1 MNISDVLSEDAG
13 GIDGLKRGRDALVG
27 RALGLALSVPGDRV
41 LECKGTS
48 FGLPSVN
55 AWKCPGPTRASDVA
69 SLFSEGSDSGI
80 DDILNL
86 GIDASIA
93 FEVIAS
99 INGHGIVP
107 DSWLDYYGIGLVD
120 GAVPGIVLF
129 LGEPRESSVFEIGE
143 CTARG
148 LIAILSGG
156 YSGIDIEGK
165 NILKIRGSE
174 ALGINGLISRAALKY
189 GGAEAGNWTSMAK
202 YLKKKPKL
210 AVIHTGKL
218 TVSDITTI
226 FSVAA
231 AGAFIVSD
239 SPDLPNIPRLC
250 EISSEELVSKVIA
263 NRGITFGRNRRVR
276 FGSSFEN
283 QRIRK
288 ADARLEFGGP
298 DAPPSCEVVIACGH
312 ADDGRT
318 TTTGKDI
325 QELEGGAHSLS
336 IEVLVSGDVN
346 FSMEQAIER
355 RIHFALSRTEGVW
368 HSGQR
373 DNSWIRIS
381 SSALEKGLTFA
392 DLGSNIISE
401 IKEDFPAVAE
411 AVEVV
416 FTSEPSSVSSKI
428 RDARERY
435 EMRDSRLS
443 KITDRNADC
452 FFTCTICQTYAPGH
466 ICIISP
472 ERPSV
477 CGSVT
482 WTDAKVG
489 SEVNPGGPQRPFPK
503 GDLIDA
509 ERGEWTGTN
518 DIVRRA
524 SMGSIQKVC
533 MHSVANSPMTA
544 CSCMEVAA
552 VVSADRRSV
561 ILLDRSDTGRNPS
574 GYSFSEVSDMVG
586 RGGQHPGFMGIGKQY
601 IVSPSFLKGDGG
613 LARVSWMSSRLKSV
627 LGDSLR
633 RAFCAAGISDAYFKI
648 ADENVA
654 EDAPSLEV
662 WLEEKEHPVMLMD
675 PIRL

>member
-1 MNISDVLSEDAG
+1 MSVDDILSEAAG
-13 GIDGLKRGRDALVG
+13 GMGGLKTGRDALVR
-27 RALGLALSVPGDRV
+27 RALDLALSVPGDLV

-48 FGLPSVN
+48 FGLPSVH
-55 AWKCPGPTRASDVA
+55 AWKFPGATRASDVA
-69 SLFSEGSDSGI
+69 SLFSEGGDSGI

-93 FEVIAS
+93 FEIIAS
-99 INGHGIVP
+99 IDGYGIVP
-107 DSWLDYYGIGLVD
+107 DCWIDSYGMELVD
-120 GAVPGIVLF
+120 GTVPGILLF
-129 LGEPRESSVFEIGE
+129 LGDPREDSVFEIREYTG
-143 CTARG
+143 RG

-156 YSGIDIEGK
+156 YSEIEIDGR
-165 NILKIRGSE
+165 NILKIGSKD
-174 ALGINGLISRAALKY
+174 ALGINGLVSRAALNY
-189 GGAEAGNWTSMAK
+189 GGAMAGNRTSMGK
-202 YLKKKPKL
+202 CLKKKPKL

-218 TVSDITTI
+218 TVSDITTM
-226 FSVAA
+226 FSAAA

-239 SPDLPNIPRLC
+239 SPDLPNIPRIC
-250 EISSEELVSKVIA
+250 ETSTKELVAKVIA
-263 NRGITFGRNRRVR
+263 NRGITFGNNKRIR
-276 FGSSFEN
+276 FGSAFEN

-288 ADARLEFGGP
+288 ADTRLEFGGP
-298 DAPPSCEVVIACGH
+298 DVPPSCEVVIACGN
-312 ADDGRT
+312 AEDGRT
-318 TTTGKDI
+318 ATTGKDI
-325 QELEGGAHSLS
+325 QELEDGTHSLS
-336 IEVLVSGDVN
+336 IEVLVSGGVDC
-346 FSMEQAIER
+346 SMEQAIER

-373 DNSWIRIS
+373 DDSWIRIS
-381 SSALEKGLTFA
+381 NSAIENGLTFA
-392 DLGSNIISE
+392 DLGSNIISD
-401 IKEDFPAVAE
+401 IKENFPTVAN

-416 FTSEPSSVSSKI
+416 FTSEPSSVPSKI
-428 RDARERY
+428 CSARERY
-435 EMRDSRLS
+435 GIRDRRLS
-443 KITDRNADC
+443 EITDLNADC

-509 ERGEWTGTN
+509 EKGEWTGTN
-518 DIVRRA
+518 DIMRRT
-524 SMGSIQKVC
+524 SMGSIQKIC
-533 MHSVANSPMTA
+533 MHSVANYPMTA

-601 IVSPSFLKGDGG
+601 ILSPGFLRGDGG
-613 LARVSWMSSRLKSV
+613 LARISWMSSRLKSV
-627 LGDSLR
+627 LGESLH
-633 RAFCAAGISDAYFKI
+633 RAFCAAGISEAYFKI

-654 EDAPSLEV
+654 DDPISLEV
-662 WLEEKEHPVMLMD
+662 WLKEKEHPAMLMD
-675 PIRL
+675 PIGL

>member
-1 MNISDVLSEDAG
+1 MSIGDILSEGAG
-13 GIDGLKRGRDALVG
+13 GIGGLKAGRDALVVM
-27 RALGLALSVPGDRV
+27 ALDLALSVPGDRV

-48 FGLPSVN
+48 FGVPSVH
-55 AWKCPGPTRASDVA
+55 AWKFPGPIRASDVA
-69 SLFSEGSDSGI
+69 TLFSEGSDSGI
-80 DDILNL
+80 DDVLNL
-86 GIDASIA
+86 GIDASMA
-93 FEVIAS
+93 FEIIAA
-99 INGHGIVP
+99 INGDAIVP
-107 DSWLDYYGIGLVD
+107 DSWMDSYGTELLDGT
-120 GAVPGIVLF
+120 VPGIALF
-129 LGEPRESSVFEIGE
+129 LGEPKEASVFEITE
-143 CTARG
+143 CVGRG

-156 YSGIDIEGK
+156 YSKIEIVGE
-165 NILKIRGSE
+165 NILKIGAEE
-174 ALGINGLISRAALKY
+174 ALGINGLVSRAALKY
-189 GGAEAGNWTSMAK
+189 GGAVAGNRTSMGK

-218 TVSDITTI
+218 TVSDITAM
-226 FSVAA
+226 FSAAA

-239 SPDLPNIPRLC
+239 SPDLPNIPRIC
-250 EISSEELVSKVIA
+250 ETSSKEMVAKAIA
-263 NRGITFGRNRRVR
+263 NRGITFGNNKGVR
-276 FGSSFEN
+276 FVSASEN

-298 DAPPSCEVVIACGH
+298 DAPPSCEVAIACGH
-312 ADDGRT
+312 AEDGRT

-336 IEVLVSGDVN
+336 IEVLVSGGVD

-381 SSALEKGLTFA
+381 SSAVENGLTFA
-392 DLGSNIISE
+392 DLGSNIISD
-401 IKEDFPAVAE
+401 IKENFPTVAE

-416 FTSEPSSVSSKI
+416 FTSDPSSASSKI
-428 RDARERY
+428 CGARERY
-435 EMRDSRLS
+435 GIRDRRLS
-443 KITDRNADC
+443 EISDRDVDC

-503 GDLIDA
+503 GHIIDA
-509 ERGEWTGTN
+509 EKGEWTGAN

-524 SMGSIQKVC
+524 SMGSIQRIY
-533 MHSVANSPMTA
+533 MHSVAKYPMTA

-552 VVSADRRSV
+552 IVSSDRRSV

-586 RGGQHPGFMGIGKQY
+586 RGEQHPGFMGIGKHY
-601 IVSPSFLKGDGG
+601 ILSPGFLRGDGG
-613 LARVSWMSSRLKSV
+613 IARISWMSSRLKSV
-627 LGDSLR
+627 LGESLR
-633 RAFCAAGISDAYFKI
+633 KAFFDAGISEAYFKI

-654 EDAPSLEV
+654 EDAGSLGV
-662 WLEEKEHPVMLMD
+662 WLEENEHPAMLMD